1 MNCTYLKFQE
11 LFSNRIISKVNNT
24 RKSIATNF
32 LDQMNTTLVLAMT
45 ADGKIADVAKSAP
58 AFGSD
63 RDYAHLEAQMAR
75 ADAILVGSGTLK
87 DGGSAVLVT
96 KPELIQARINRGQ
109 SPQPPQI
116 ICSRSGSFDVQSPFF
131 SQPIDRWLLTTKTG
145 ATNWQ
150 DGTNFDRILICETA
164 DGEDIDWEITTLKLT
179 ELGID
184 HLCFLGGSELAAS
197 LFAVN
202 FIDEIWLTICPFIY
216 GGSAAP
222 SPVSGSGFTPALAPR
237 LTLLSVDQVEQEIFL
252 HYQVQKTV
260 ES

>member
-1 MNCTYLKFQE
+1 
-11 LFSNRIISKVNNT
+11 
-24 RKSIATNF
+24 
-32 LDQMNTTLVLAMT
+32 
-45 ADGKIADVAKSAP
+45 
-58 AFGSD
+58 
-63 RDYAHLEAQMAR
+63 
-75 ADAILVGSGTLK
+75 
-87 DGGSAVLVT
+87 VT